1 MQPIHILLLIAG
13 YFGVLILISYFTG
26 KDDSNETFFKASRK
40 SPWYV
45 VAFGM
50 IGASLSGVTFISV
63 PGWVQ
68 ASKFS
73 YMQVVFGYL
82 VGYFIIAY
90 VLMPIY
96 YRLNVTS
103 IYQYLED
110 RFGMVSYKTG
120 AFFFLISRILG
131 ASFRLYLVAIV
142 LQRYVFDAYGIDFAV
157 TVTLSIVLIW
167 LYTFRGGIKTIVW
180 TDTLQTLFM
189 LIAVGVAI
197 YLILGDLNLSFGEF
211 FNSDAL
217 KEYSQIWFTE
227 DAMAKNYFIK
237 SFLGGLFIAV
247 CMTGL
252 DQDMMQKNL
261 TCKSLGDAQKNM
273 VSFSVVLI
281 VVNFVFLLLGAL
293 VYMYAAKHN
302 IGVPLMDGNAK
313 TDLLFPEIALKGGL
327 GLSLAIVFLLGLI
340 AAAYS
345 SADSALTSLTT
356 SFSVDFLDIEKEAGK
371 ENKLSRNIVQVAK
384 PIAVSAASFFSFKK
398 KTEEEPKQKPVNEQK
413 LIRQVVHI
421 LMSVV
426 LIIVVII
433 FNSLSDKSVIDN
445 LLTIAGYTYGPLLG
459 LFAFG
464 IFTKYKVID
473 KYVWLVTL
481 LSITLT
487 YVLANFGSYYTYFT
501 EDVASLAEA
510 TKLSKETFYQ
520 FGYELLPINGLLT
533 FIGLVIIRRQ
543 HH

>member
-63 PGWVQ
+63 PGWVE
-68 ASKFS
+68 ASQFS

-90 VLMPIY
+90 LLMPIY

-110 RFGMVSYKTG
+110 RFGVTSYKTG

-142 LQRYVFDAYGIDFAV
+142 LQRYVFDAYGIPFFA
-157 TVTLSIVLIW
+157 TVSLSILLIW

-197 YLILGDLNLSFGEF
+197 YLILTNLNMSFGDF
-211 FNSDAL
+211 WNSDAL
-217 KEYSQIWFTE
+217 VEYNKIWFT
-227 DAMAKNYFIK
+227 DSFMAKNYFIK

-273 VSFSVVLI
+273 ISFSVVL
-281 VVNFVFLLLGAL
+281 VAVNFIFLLLGAL
-293 VYMYAAKHN
+293 LFMYANAN
-302 IGVPLMDGNAK
+302 DIAVPLMDGKPK
-313 TDLLFPEIALKGGL
+313 TDLLFPEIALNGGL
-327 GLSLAIVFLLGLI
+327 GISLAVVFLLGLI

-356 SFSVDFLDIEKEAGK
+356 SFSVDFLGIEK
-371 ENKLSRNIVQVAK
+371 K
-384 PIAVSAASFFSFKK
+384 P
-398 KTEEEPKQKPVNEQK
+398 ENEQK
-413 LIRQVVHI
+413 KTRKLVHI
-421 LMSVV
+421 AMSFV
-426 LIIVVII
+426 LIIVVVI
-433 FNSLSDKSVIDN
+433 FDRLSNKSVIDS

-464 IFTKYKVID
+464 IFTKYKVVD
-473 KYVWLVTL
+473 KRVWI
-481 LSITLT
+481 ITLASICFT
-487 YVLANFGSYYTYFT
+487 YVLANFGSYYIYFT
-501 EDVASLAEA
+501 ADVANLAEA

-533 FIGLVIIRRQ
+533 FFGLILIRRK
-543 HH
+543 